1 MPDYSDE
8 PDETV
13 AAAAI
18 CLDCNTLAFAYRP
31 KDIRRDGSD
40 RWEFMCPDCGT
51 SFAMPERELV
61 FQSLPEEWLLAKV
74 YAA

>member
-1 MPDYSDE
+1 
-8 PDETV
+8 
-13 AAAAI
+13 
-18 CLDCNTLAFAYRP
+18 
-31 KDIRRDGSD
+31 
-40 RWEFMCPDCGT
+40 MCPDCGT